1 LADRSDPGTARGEG
15 VLCAGGWGA
24 RGAERRPMMRRA
36 DFRGWFLLACCA
48 APLGGVS
55 AQGALQLGGQPPK
68 QIEMELCTIGDV
80 FGKVNQITSDPSC
93 RAGCAGG
100 TGECP
105 DPTWMPAAADECNPQ
120 CGQIFEPFWCVRN
133 GPHSCWFYR
142 TRRYLLRSASALLWL
157 VLFRSSIRVMDHV
170 FRTSSSPLMGPNRD
184 QCA

>member
-1 LADRSDPGTARGEG
+1 
-15 VLCAGGWGA
+15 
-24 RGAERRPMMRRA
+24 MMRRA

-133 GPHSCWFYR
+133 GPHRSGFIIHVAISYDPHRLSCG
-142 TRRYLLRSASALLWL
+142 
-157 VLFRSSIRVMDHV
+157 SSCFARPSGSWT
-170 FRTSSSPLMGPNRD
+170 TSSARLPHR
-184 QCA
+184 